1 MQIEQMLSIEE
12 YQKKAWETALETAKN
27 PAYMVANLTSEA
39 GEVAGKYAKWIRDGV
54 LDEEGLQKEM
64 GDVFWQLAGL
74 STVMGWSLADIA
86 SKNLQKLAKRVENNT
101 VGGSGDDR

>member
-1 MQIEQMLSIEE
+1 MNIED

-39 GEVAGKYAKWIRDGV
+39 GEVACKYAKWIRDGV

-86 SKNLQKLAKRVENNT
+86 SKNLQKLASRAERLT
-101 VGGSGDDR
+101 IGGSGDDR

>member
-1 MQIEQMLSIEE
+1 MLIEE
-12 YQKKAWETALETAKN
+12 YQELAFKTALETAKN

-54 LDEEGLQKEM
+54 LDEEGMKKEV
-64 GDVFWQLAGL
+64 GDVFWQVAGL

-86 SKNLQKLAKRVENNT
+86 SQNLRKLAARQTNNT
-101 VGGSGDDR
+101 LTGSGDER

>member
-1 MQIEQMLSIEE
+1 MLMEE
-12 YQKKAWETALETAKN
+12 YQDLAFKTALETAKN

-54 LDEEGLQKEM
+54 LDEVGMQKEV
-64 GDVFWQLAGL
+64 GDVLWQIAGL

-86 SKNLQKLAKRVENNT
+86 SQNLKKLAERKANDT
-101 VGGSGDDR
+101 LKGSGNDR

>member
-1 MQIEQMLSIEE
+1 MLFEE
-12 YQKKAWETALETAKN
+12 YQDLAFKTALETAKN

-54 LDEEGLQKEM
+54 LDEVGMQKEV
-64 GDVFWQLAGL
+64 GDVLWQIAGL

-86 SKNLQKLAKRVENNT
+86 SQNLKKLAERKANDT
-101 VGGSGDDR
+101 LKGAGDDR